1 MQLLLYFLLIEELLH
16 SRIICAWSV
25 VAGFQLVNYWVI
37 LLEKWSVVE
46 STSPLCDCWGC
57 VADADGCVW
66 VHIYNTLYIIPFVL
80 RQQAGCLEC
89 MKDCKYLN
97 HCNCNIVSNY
107 QFPIHNSNASNKIC
121 YGLIDANVY

>member
-25 VAGFQLVNYWVI
+25 VAGCQLVNYWVI

-66 VHIYNTLYIIPFVL
+66 VHIYNTFVSKL
-80 RQQAGCLEC
+80 VA
-89 MKDCKYLN
+89 
-97 HCNCNIVSNY
+97 
-107 QFPIHNSNASNKIC
+107 SNA
-121 YGLIDANVY
+121 